1 MNKAGIYIH
10 VPFCKI
16 KCMYCDF
23 YSITKRNN
31 DMPIFI
37 DILIKEIINKAKTFN
52 HDWIFNTIFFGG
64 GTPSLLKPHW
74 IERILDTL
82 NACFN
87 LSREIEIT
95 LETNPGEV
103 NLDNLISFKKSGINR
118 ISLGCQSLHPELLAF
133 LSRIHT
139 AEDSLNTFKNARK
152 AGFKNINIDL
162 IFNIPG
168 QTIKQWKNDLKQIVM
183 LEPDH
188 VSAYSLTVEPNTILY
203 NQILKGNISMPSE
216 SIDLEMFEYTQHY
229 LNKNKYKQY
238 EISNY
243 AIQGKECK
251 HNLHYW
257 NLDPYLAFGPSAHG
271 YDGKTRWWNVS
282 SLDIYM
288 EKMINDKSP
297 ISGREKLKNNEH
309 FNEIIF
315 NGIRTNTG
323 IQLNKINSLSMNS
336 NNLNMSIK
344 KWANE
349 LDVTNKFIILK
360 KEAYKFADEIA
371 SDMMANSN

>member
-37 DILIKEIINKAKTFN
+37 DMLIKEIINKAKTFN